1 MAAAAKRIH
10 SQEKRDDEVQPA
22 LAKRCKYYYCY
33 SDKNCCPNNCS
44 VFLLFLESGSALTL
58 GQDNYPKCVQSTVY
72 VLKIAA
78 NKGDN
83 LKLIEKP

>member
-1 MAAAAKRIH
+1 MTRFSQLWPRGANTIIVTRI
-10 SQEKRDDEVQPA
+10 KTAVRITVI
-22 LAKRCKYYYCY
+22 
-33 SDKNCCPNNCS
+33 
-44 VFLLFLESGSALTL
+44 FLLFLESGSALTL